1 MGLQFLT
8 QVRLRRL
15 HLKMMFRSILP
26 LAILISTA
34 TATCTFD
41 DVRAAIHELM
51 DLAQCDSNGDNEIEM
66 FEAYDCAKNYGAPE
80 EVVGIIFHELDING
94 DQKIDQQEADQ
105 HIANA
110 LEFIGNNCDHDDN
123 GGISWNEAADCF
135 TSVFGN
141 NIHDDIVEY
150 AQQLFA
156 LVDHD
161 GDGEITAEE
170 AEYAIQYILEGN
182 LQ

>member
-1 MGLQFLT
+1 MG
-8 QVRLRRL
+8 
-15 HLKMMFRSILP
+15 I
-26 LAILISTA
+26 
-34 TATCTFD
+34 
-41 DVRAAIHELM
+41 
-51 DLAQCDSNGDNEIEM
+51 AQCDTDGDHAISIA
-66 FEAYDCAKNYGAPE
+66 EAHDCAAQYDADP
-80 EVVGIIFHELDING
+80 EVVDIIFAELDING

-141 NIHDDIVEY
+141 DIHDDIVEY